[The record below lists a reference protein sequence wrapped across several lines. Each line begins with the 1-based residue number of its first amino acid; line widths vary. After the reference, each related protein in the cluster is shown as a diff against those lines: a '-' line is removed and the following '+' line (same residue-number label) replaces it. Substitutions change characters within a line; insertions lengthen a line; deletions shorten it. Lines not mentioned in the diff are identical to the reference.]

1 MHGMVYLYIWL
12 IFMVNVAKYT
22 NIHGWYGIQIFRKN
36 ETQWDVSNFRCCKL
50 FLSLLGVFHSLL
62 LIDHLL
68 TRLFGAASLNKE
80 QADDFVAGNF
90 PLKNGDSID
99 CKMFL

>member
-1 MHGMVYLYIWL
+1 MVWD
-12 IFMVNVAKYT
+12 T
-22 NIHGWYGIQIFRKN
+22 NFQKKRNPVGCVKLPLLQV
-36 ETQWDVSNFRCCKL
+36 VSL
-50 FLSLLGVFHSLL
+50 PVGVFHSLL